1 MTATPSLLPQNS
13 TDDTDRQCEH
23 SHSCPKQSALVL
35 KWPSTPGELRRWNT
49 SDNGKESL
57 CTGDDGH
64 RYSTKPARRAL
75 WVQYFAGREGGMKN
89 CQGNTVRRDNLG
101 SLVCLLNSMLVV
113 SSDHFTLDVAGK
125 LSVGVGPY
133 VLYVEGAAAVYN
145 NYVAMAELVSVVIGF
160 GVELLLQG
168 LIDAVKQAVD
178 RNKNCKALLVLLEGL
193 APLVQFLCDS
203 SKKGQG
209 QNKSTPVTEWLEK
222 LRSRLEEADKVVREC
237 ISQGSRPWNIVKNR
251 STSKKLVEV
260 TRGITDLVGQAP
272 LVQLG
277 YTKET
282 TDEQNKILADLQESM
297 KNANQLQS
305 DLIHEVHCADLSRI
319 TRVTV
324 NTPTNNYGIP
334 YGTITVD
341 RAFEDIRGQA
351 DEHFLTLTQGSAIGS
366 SADKFPSP
374 QRQFERQISARVFGG
389 DELLDSARSILLE
402 EDGGRWVGLWSMGG
416 AGKTLLAS
424 RLLNDPPLR
433 QHFEDRIFWLT
444 VARDPNIKEIL
455 RSLLRMLSA
464 RLPPPSSSEEVYAQ
478 QVCHELQLQGQRKKL
493 LLVLDD
499 VWKSRI
505 LDVFDAFVNHSSSSG
520 SKILVTTR
528 SQELLDR
535 KHATKIEVPMLKP
548 EDSFRLFCWHAFSG
562 VSNVPINLR
571 KPAEDVAAECKG
583 LPLALKV
590 IGGTMAG
597 KRDKR
602 IWDLTLKKLKNAE
615 TLSSDHE
622 MQLYHRLQPSVDDL
636 SETHRHLKDCFY
648 YFAAYPEDASVELVD
663 DLISLWVGEG
673 ILGRRKDYPPE
684 DEAYEL
690 LGWLIARC
698 LIELKVKNPGIAAA
712 SSHEFMTCKVHDVL
726 RDLARYNLQHDKVV
740 HERVCLYE
748 PGRQLTTFPQEWIPD
763 DEVEIKHLS
772 AKRLSLMN
780 NLIQELPSHLAA
792 PELQVL
798 LLRSNENL
806 SLLPRGFFLN
816 LKQLRV
822 LDLSRTRIQQIPD
835 AAFSTMKRLVLLKL
849 SYCAQLERVAS
860 TIEELEELRD
870 LQIDNCK
877 RLVSL
882 PRAIKGLRKLENLNL
897 SDTYVW
903 NGGASSKSITG
914 ALLRLIRIQ
923 PAAIL
928 QDVASLTSLTTLKI
942 SNLSILP
949 GPSYPFPLQLSCLK
963 SLRHLQVNFIRVSS
977 LPDISNLTALQ
988 TLVLSRCEDLLSLP
1002 LGVESLPELR
1012 RLDLKSCSSLKHL
1025 PALDELP
1032 NLECLDISG
1041 CRHIKQLPN
1050 SFGRPDGFPSLTE
1063 LDMYACEEVSMD
1075 EFPVLRSGAMPALR
1089 ILRMSGWAQMKK
1101 LPPTLSSLIKLQY
1114 ISLSLCFQLK
1124 KLDETFDWS
1133 VFTDLEE
1140 LELEKTK
1147 SLIELP
1153 PSLASLPKLRI
1164 LHLRECGAGDNLS
1177 PEFNALVA
1185 QNRLTITGKV
1195 YPAR

>member
-113 SSDHFTLDVAGK
+113 SK

-168 LIDAVKQAVD
+168 VIDEVKQAVD

-424 RLLNDPPLR
+424 RLLNDPQLK
-433 QHFEDRIFWLT
+433 QHFEGRIFWLT
-444 VARDPNIKEIL
+444 VALDPNIKEIL

-505 LDVFDAFVNHSSSSG
+505 LDVFDAFVNHPSSSG

-528 SQELLDR
+528 SKELLDR
-535 KHATKIEVPMLKP
+535 KHATKIEVRMLNP

-597 KRDKR
+597 KRDKS
-602 IWDLTLKKLKNAE
+602 IWDHTLKKLKNAE
-615 TLSSDHE
+615 TLSSEHE
-622 MQLYHRLQPSVDDL
+622 MQLFHRLQPSVDDL
-636 SETHRHLKDCFY
+636 SETHPHLKDCFY
-648 YFAAYPEDASVELVD
+648 YFAAYPEDASVEFVD
-663 DLISLWVGEG
+663 DLISLWVGDG
-673 ILGRRKDYPPE
+673 IVGGRKDYSPE

-698 LIELKVKNPGIAAA
+698 LIEMKIGKVSTSLEYIQMFRLPPF
-712 SSHEFMTCKVHDVL
+712 SMTFKVHDVL
-726 RDLARYNLQHDKVV
+726 RDLARYNLQHDKV
-740 HERVCLYE
+740 HEQVCLYE
-748 PGRQLTTFPQEWIPD
+748 PGMQLETFPQKWIPD
-763 DEVEIKHLS
+763 NKVERKHLS
-772 AKRLSLMN
+772 AKRLSLMD
-780 NLIQELPSHLAA
+780 NLIHELPSHLAA
-792 PELQVL
+792 PELRVL

-806 SLLPRGFFLN
+806 SLLPRGFFLD

-822 LDLSRTRIQQIPD
+822 LDLSRTSIEEIPD
-835 AAFSTMKRLVLLKL
+835 AAFSTMKRLVLLNL
-849 SYCAQLERVAS
+849 SHCKQLKSVPG
-860 TIEELEELRD
+860 TICKLEELRD
-870 LQIDNCK
+870 LQLDHCK
-877 RLVSL
+877 KLVSL
-882 PRAIKGLRKLENLNL
+882 PRTIKDLRKLENLNL
-897 SDTYVW
+897 FWTNVW
-903 NGGASSKSITG
+903 YGPKSTRR
-914 ALLRLIRIQ
+914 ALPKCIKPIK
-923 PAAIL
+923 PAANL

-942 SNLSILP
+942 SSLSDLP
-949 GPSYPFPLQLSCLK
+949 GPSYPLPLQLSCLKSLK

-988 TLVLSRCEDLLSLP
+988 TLDLSRCQDLLSLP

-1012 RLDLKSCSSLKHL
+1012 RLNLHKCSSLTHL

-1032 NLECLDISG
+1032 NLECLHISG

-1063 LDMYACEEVSMD
+1063 LDMDDCCRVSMD
-1075 EFPVLRSGAMPALR
+1075 EFPVLCSGAMPALR
-1089 ILRMSGWAQMKK
+1089 ILIMSHWSQMEK
-1101 LPPTLSSLIKLQY
+1101 LPPTLNSLMKLQY

-1140 LELEKTK
+1140 LELAKTK

-1164 LHLRECGAGDNLS
+1164 LNLRGCGAGDNLS
-1177 PEFNALVA
+1177 PEFTALVA
-1185 QNRLTITGKV
+1185 QNRLTIRTGEIFG
-1195 YPAR
+1195 